1 MRCLPALALLL
12 LAAAPAAAQFEG
24 VVTFRTTDQDGKTND
39 MQFQVK
45 GDLARVDMP
54 GAGYMV
60 VDGASGRMLSVMDER
75 KMYTVLD
82 MAAMAQGPLQEE
94 MKAAKVTSLGKSETI
109 AGRKCELWRAENT
122 TRGSVT
128 EMCLARGMG
137 NFAMGESGRLA
148 FGSAEWQK
156 ALKGGAFPLRTVTTT
171 TTTNGTQTSSMVA
184 TKIEAKK
191 LDAVSFEPPK
201 GYQKLDIGA
210 MGGMAPPTK

>member
-1 MRCLPALALLL
+1 MRWLPILAVLL
-12 LAAAPAAAQFEG
+12 LAATPAVAQFEG
-24 VVTFRTTDQDGKTND
+24 IVTMRTTDQDGKSND

-82 MAAMAQGPLQEE
+82 MAEMARGPLQEE
-94 MKAAKVTSLGKSETI
+94 MKAAKVTSLGKTETI
-109 AGRKCELWRAENT
+109 AGRTCELWRAENA
-122 TRGSVT
+122 TRGTVT
-128 EMCLARGMG
+128 ELCLARGMG

-156 ALKGGAFPLRTVTTT
+156 ALKGGAFPLRTVTTA
-171 TTTNGTQTSSMVA
+171 NGKTTSSMLA
-184 TKIEAKK
+184 TKIEPKK
-191 LDAVSFEPPK
+191 LDAVSFEPPR

-210 MGGMAPPTK
+210 MRGMAPPAAPK